1 MRRLFVSKNKEKDGA
16 NDFISSE
23 IKIERDAEVCGKI
36 RLFVKN
42 GMEGYDRE
50 VRMFLKWWPC

>member
-1 MRRLFVSKNKEKDGA
+1 MEPMISFHQKLRLKEMLKFV
-16 NDFISSE
+16 
-23 IKIERDAEVCGKI
+23 VT
-36 RLFVKN
+36 LFVKN